1 MFAEVVVD
9 VMADSLDKI
18 FDYQCPE
25 NIEIKEGH
33 RVLVPFGKRKLEG
46 YVLKLKDSTDY
57 DENLVNTQKR
67 DLKKN
72 AYCLQNGISLYRIP
86 YTEFKNIENI
96 LNKILK
102 EKSSTTI
109 ERYLVTE

>member
-25 NIEIKEGH
+25 NIDIKEGH

-57 DENLVNTQKR
+57 QSR
-67 DLKKN
+67 
-72 AYCLQNGISLYRIP
+72 
-86 YTEFKNIENI
+86 
-96 LNKILK
+96 ILK
-102 EKSSTTI
+102 ELLQNNSKLEIYSGSFSI
-109 ERYLVTE
+109 